1 MYSGGSTATERAL
14 EVTKAEFQQH
24 NSHFNARTAWILTD
38 GNSNTGGNPAVAA
51 QQLKDMGNYQS
62 L

>member
-1 MYSGGSTATERAL
+1 MQVERAL

-24 NSHFNARTAWILTD
+24 NSHINARTAWILTD

-51 QQLKDMGNYQS
+51 QQLKDMGNY